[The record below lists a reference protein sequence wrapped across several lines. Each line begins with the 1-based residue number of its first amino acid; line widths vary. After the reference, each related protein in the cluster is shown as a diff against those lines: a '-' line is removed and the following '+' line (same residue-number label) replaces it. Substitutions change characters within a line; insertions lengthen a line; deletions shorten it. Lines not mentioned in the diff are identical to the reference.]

1 MHSYVSFCP
10 TPQTTPTFQ
19 KIGSSM
25 AHIMAPVFVRGQEKI
40 RKKNEVL
47 YGGVPWQL
55 SKVRDHDGHA
65 GYRVKL
71 WGMCID
77 LIS

>member
-40 RKKNEVL
+40 RQKTRFFMEASRGSSAKFVTMMAMQDIE
-47 YGGVPWQL
+47 
-55 SKVRDHDGHA
+55 
-65 GYRVKL
+65 
-71 WGMCID
+71 
-77 LIS
+77 